1 MMINFINVDNGSE
14 KKTKTEVKEIQVNL
28 NDGDIQEP
36 SENQSV
42 RNCSQDPGGFLVG
55 SSIFLLLSFIPASLQ
70 LQSQALCSPVMP

>member
-1 MMINFINVDNGSE
+1 MMINFINVDNGSK
-14 KKTKTEVKEIQVNL
+14 KKTKTEVKEIQVNS

-36 SENQSV
+36 SENQSN

-55 SSIFLLLSFIPASLQ
+55 SIFLLLSFIPASLQ